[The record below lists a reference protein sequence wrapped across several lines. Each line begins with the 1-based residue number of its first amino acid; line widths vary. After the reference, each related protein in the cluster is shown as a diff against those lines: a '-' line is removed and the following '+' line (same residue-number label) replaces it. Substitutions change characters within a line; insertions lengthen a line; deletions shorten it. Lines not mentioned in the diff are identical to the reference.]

1 MISVFI
7 GGSRAISKLNDV
19 IREQLDNLITKNCAI
34 FIGDANGTDKA
45 VQKYFAQKR
54 YPNVTVFYMADHC
67 RNNVGDWSTRPI
79 AAPAKAKGFE
89 YYAVKDAAM
98 AQEAKCGLM
107 LWDGESRG
115 TLNNV
120 LNLLGHGKKVMV
132 YLAPYKSFYKL
143 SNEDDLDALLARC
156 DQNTIQDLKRRLEP
170 QLRFHHL

>member
-1 MISVFI
+1 MTSVFI

-19 IREQLDNLITKNCAI
+19 IREQLDNLIMKRCAI
-34 FIGDANGTDKA
+34 LIGDANGMDKA

-54 YPNVTVFYMADHC
+54 YSNVTVFCMDHC
-67 RNNVGDWSTRPI
+67 RNNVGGWQTRPI
-79 AAPAKAKGFE
+79 TAPPKAKGFE
-89 YYAVKDAAM
+89 YYAAKDAAM

-120 LNLLGHGKKVMV
+120 VNLLGHGKKVLV
-132 YLAPYKSFYKL
+132 YLGPHKSFYKL
-143 SNEDDLDALLARC
+143 SNEEDLDALFARC

-170 QLRFHHL
+170 QLRLHQL

>member
-1 MISVFI
+1 VTSVFI

-19 IREQLDNLITKNCAI
+19 IREQLDNLIMKRCAI
-34 FIGDANGTDKA
+34 LIGDANGMDKA

-54 YPNVTVFYMADHC
+54 YSNVTVFCMDHC
-67 RNNVGDWSTRPI
+67 RNNVGGWQTRPI
-79 AAPAKAKGFE
+79 TAPPKAKGFE
-89 YYAVKDAAM
+89 YYAAKDAAM

-120 LNLLGHGKKVMV
+120 VNLLGHGKKVLV
-132 YLAPYKSFYKL
+132 YLGPHKSFYKL
-143 SNEDDLDALLARC
+143 SNEEDLDALFARC

-170 QLRFHHL
+170 QLRLHQL

>member
-1 MISVFI
+1 MTSVFI

-19 IREQLDNLITKNCAI
+19 IREQLDNLIMKRCAI
-34 FIGDANGTDKA
+34 LIGDANGMDKA

-54 YPNVTVFYMADHC
+54 YSNVTVFCMDHC
-67 RNNVGDWSTRPI
+67 RNNVGGWQTRPI
-79 AAPAKAKGFE
+79 TAPPKAKGFE
-89 YYAVKDAAM
+89 YYAAKDAAM

-120 LNLLGHGKKVMV
+120 VNLYLGPH
-132 YLAPYKSFYKL
+132 KSFYKL
-143 SNEDDLDALLARC
+143 SNEEDLDALFARC

-170 QLRFHHL
+170 QLRLHQL